1 MNRPTRR
8 SAKVL
13 LHAGGFSLLEL
24 LVVLTLALALAAL
37 ALPSFRTLI
46 VRWALQTEGQALVDD
61 LRFARTQAVM
71 LGQPVSICPST
82 DGAACATH
90 ADWGRG
96 WVVFIDPD
104 LDRAVDSGERLLR
117 QHQPAAAVQ
126 SISSNG
132 ASDRA
137 GLTYQPTGAARAA
150 GQTVRLNG
158 RGSGWRLVCISMQGR
173 PSLRP
178 EGQTQCA

>member
-1 MNRPTRR
+1 MNRWTRL
-8 SAKVL
+8 SAQNCP
-13 LHAGGFSLLEL
+13 HASGFSLLEL
-24 LVVLTLALALAAL
+24 LVVLSLALALAGL
-37 ALPSFRTLI
+37 ALPSFRTLV

-61 LRFARTQAVM
+61 LRFARTQAVT

-96 WVVFIDPD
+96 WLVFIDPD
-104 LDRAVDSGERLLR
+104 TSRTLAPGKRLLR
-117 QHQPAAAVQ
+117 QHQPASAVQ

-132 ASDRA
+132 ASARA

-150 GQTVRLNG
+150 GQSVRLNG

-173 PSLRP
+173 ASLRP

>member
-1 MNRPTRR
+1 MNRSVRLPAPSGSPER
-8 SAKVL
+8 
-13 LHAGGFSLLEL
+13 GFSLLEL

-37 ALPSFRTLI
+37 ALPSFRMLI

-71 LGQPVSICPST
+71 LGQPVSICPSA
-82 DGAACATH
+82 DGATCATH

-96 WVVFIDPD
+96 WLVFIDPD
-104 LDRAVDSGERLLR
+104 VDRSVDSGDRLLR

-150 GQTVRLNG
+150 GQTVSLHG
-158 RGSGWRLVCISMQGR
+158 RGSGLRLVCVSMQGR
-173 PSLRP
+173 ASLRP
-178 EGQTQCA
+178 DGQTQCG

>member
-1 MNRPTRR
+1 MNRLRR
-8 SAKVL
+8 PSAIVF

-24 LVVLTLALALAAL
+24 LVVLSLALALAGL
-37 ALPSFRTLI
+37 ALPSFRTLL

-61 LRFARTQAVM
+61 LRFARTQAVT

-90 ADWGRG
+90 ADWGQG
-96 WVVFIDPD
+96 WLVFIDADASRTLTP
-104 LDRAVDSGERLLR
+104 GKRLLR
-117 QHQPAAAVQ
+117 QHQPASPVR

-132 ASDRA
+132 TSARA

-150 GQTVRLNG
+150 GQTVRLHG
-158 RGSGWRLVCISMQGR
+158 RGSGLRLVCISMQGR
-173 PSLRP
+173 ASLRP
-178 EGQTQCA
+178 EGQAQCA